1 MKNTN
6 KRARIKRTK
15 RNAYNKQ
22 RRNIKY
28 KRNYTKKVGGKP
40 SFFKRDQG
48 NQPLLSGNS
57 GNDTNAQLSALIQE
71 LNRINAL
78 LTEENARLTEEKAQL
93 TEENARLTEENKK
106 ITEKNEMAMAQITS
120 LIKDSAKLMRSNGEL
135 EGQLQDLQDQLDL
148 QESQQR
154 VSPRLNIGTS

>member
-1 MKNTN
+1 MKNTNKHTRIN

-57 GNDTNAQLSALIQE
+57 GNDTNAQLSDGNIMFIKS
-71 LNRINAL
+71 INEL

-93 TEENARLTEENKK
+93 TEENARLTEEKAIANRRKNVRLTEENKDASLLKTIILLKFLNLFKK
-106 ITEKNEMAMAQITS
+106 IIY
-120 LIKDSAKLMRSNGEL
+120 
-135 EGQLQDLQDQLDL
+135 EGF
-148 QESQQR
+148 
-154 VSPRLNIGTS
+154 PKTPCAACY